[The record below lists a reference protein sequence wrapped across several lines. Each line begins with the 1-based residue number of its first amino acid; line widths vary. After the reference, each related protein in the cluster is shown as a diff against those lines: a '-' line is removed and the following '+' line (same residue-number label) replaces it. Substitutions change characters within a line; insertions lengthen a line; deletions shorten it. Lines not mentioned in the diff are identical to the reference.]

1 MSCLSRSVLTF
12 LTFVILGLGTDAV
25 GQSVVVPNSLESVEG
40 NDGVILI
47 NVARL
52 QQVFAASQ
60 FSAFGG
66 PRLITGMAFRPDIDQ
81 PPFTLTSPNV
91 QISFSTTSRS
101 PDGLS
106 TTLSE
111 NVGADDT
118 VVFSGSLTLSTT
130 ISGPPGGPNAF
141 DMIINFT
148 NPFLYDPAVGNLLFD
163 IRSQSWAGF
172 GFLDIENTPGD
183 SVSSV
188 LQISSGQ
195 TFTHNLGL
203 VTQFSYSPAAQ
214 PSLTCPLAKII
225 KGCNLSGIGSLAYSE
240 APVMITV
247 AQLQAEGGNVSAPC
261 GIASI
266 TYQDSKSGA
275 CPTLMVSRTFT
286 LTDVCGNSTS
296 CQQTFNLGG
305 GVIGNSEVV
314 VPNSLA
320 AVEGNSRNFIPFFTF
335 TTCYQQVYNTSQFNF
350 SGPRTIT
357 KIAFR
362 PDLESDQRPFQ
373 ITLSDVE
380 IRLSTTTRSSDGLN
394 FFCVNAGRNEKIVRR
409 ARELTLRSS
418 ASGPVD
424 GPKNFDVVIRIASFR
439 YDPAEGNLLLE
450 IRNTG
455 TISSGFQNT
464 FLDASNVFGDPVSR
478 VWQERGPFT
487 STKDTIGLV
496 TKFFFAEPQ

>member
-1 MSCLSRSVLTF
+1 MG
-12 LTFVILGLGTDAV
+12 IG
-25 GQSVVVPNSLESVEG
+25 P
-40 NDGVILI
+40 
-47 NVARL
+47 
-52 QQVFAASQ
+52 
-60 FSAFGG
+60 AF
-66 PRLITGMAFRPDIDQ
+66 
-81 PPFTLTSPNV
+81 
-91 QISFSTTSRS
+91 
-101 PDGLS
+101 
-106 TTLSE
+106 
-111 NVGADDT
+111 
-118 VVFSGSLTLSTT
+118 
-130 ISGPPGGPNAF
+130 
-141 DMIINFT
+141 
-148 NPFLYDPAVGNLLFD
+148 
-163 IRSQSWAGF
+163 
-172 GFLDIENTPGD
+172 FLDIENTSGD
-183 SVSSV
+183 SVSCVIELTDGRRSTR
-188 LQISSGQ
+188 
-195 TFTHNLGL
+195 TFGL

-286 LTDVCGNSTS
+286 LTDVCGNSTN
-296 CQQTFNLGG
+296 CQQTFNFGG

-335 TTCYQQVYNTSQFNF
+335 TTCYQQVYNASQFNF

-362 PDLESDQRPFQ
+362 PDLESGQRPFQ

-380 IRLSTTTRSSDGLN
+380 IRLSTTTRSSDELN

-496 TKFFFAEPQ
+496 TKFFFLN